1 MTSEGPL
8 SIGERF
14 RQLEKRMNQVEE
26 HIVELRLDSAR
37 QQLKLAI
44 AVGLSNLVAF
54 GIVEFVLM
62 WVSRK

>member
-44 AVGLSNLVAF
+44 AVGLANLVAF
-54 GIVEFVLM
+54 GVVEFVLM
-62 WVSRK
+62 WVNRK